1 MTNLAT
7 AMSVFMAA
15 PATEIE
21 FNCPW
26 CNTRLALSRA
36 DFDRERAVLCPRCSN
51 PIDLDIQR
59 RLARTSTPKPQPPM
73 PAARRQVTTPAGQ
86 SKQRVDRPAASPAP
100 NRASFAPAPAPKPY
114 DGGAVEPLPGQDP
127 LPGSQAQRPG
137 TSFAELTKPVD
148 INALFGLAPEAPP
161 APGSESSAKG
171 APSVLPSGKI
181 RCAACGFENSK
192 IPPEFM
198 YGAGPTCAWCGKPLP
213 S

>member
-1 MTNLAT
+1 MTSLTT
-7 AMSVFMAA
+7 ALSVLMAV
-15 PATEIE
+15 PATEVE

-26 CNTRLALSRA
+26 CNTRLALTRA

-73 PAARRQVTTPAGQ
+73 PAARRQVTTPPSATK
-86 SKQRVDRPAASPAP
+86 SRPDKPTATRAQARPTPPAQP
-100 NRASFAPAPAPKPY
+100 PQQPY
-114 DGGAVEPLPGQDP
+114 DGGAGTPLPGAEP
-127 LPGSQAQRPG
+127 EKPG

-171 APSVLPSGKI
+171 APAALQSGKV
-181 RCAACGFENSK
+181 RCGACGFENAK
-192 IPPEFM
+192 IPPEFQ
-198 YGAGPTCAWCGKPLP
+198 YGPVPTCQWCGKPLP
-213 S
+213 